1 MSNNHRSSKLTHQV
15 YARTARPV
23 ASSLSDLIQTAC
35 LFSEK
40 IRIRYPWNFGCS
52 APIVDN
58 SLLAESF
65 AQRGSH
71 DISRTAWRETL

>member
-40 IRIRYPWNFGCS
+40 
-52 APIVDN
+52 N
-58 SLLAESF
+58 SNPLPMELRLL
-65 AQRGSH
+65 RP
-71 DISRTAWRETL
+71 DCR